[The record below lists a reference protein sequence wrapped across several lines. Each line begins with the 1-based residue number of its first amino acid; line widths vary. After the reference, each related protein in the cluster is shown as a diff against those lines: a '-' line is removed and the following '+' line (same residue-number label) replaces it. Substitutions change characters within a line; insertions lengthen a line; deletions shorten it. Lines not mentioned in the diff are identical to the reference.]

1 MSSDLGR
8 YPSNGSPSPCPP
20 PGNFGGRSASG
31 HSPEP
36 VEVIP
41 WQRYLSAL
49 KRYKWLVL
57 LIGFGGTIAG
67 FLATRLLRPQYEVHA
82 TIWVAT
88 ESREGRNSGPIR
100 AQEMLQG
107 ASWVDLLKSYKVLDR
122 VVLNLKLFVGAADA
136 DLPLFANADIDQPR
150 VRPDGYEL
158 VVDDKGHQ
166 YTLINSA
173 KKQVE
178 AGTVGD
184 SIGRTIGLKWQPSAD
199 GLSAQRRVKFWL
211 MTPRQAASGLQGK
224 LYASLPPQSSL
235 LRAQLTGGNPQRAA
249 AILNAVTEEF
259 LNAAAELKEHNVREF
274 SRLLGEQLQY
284 AEREL
289 RDGEIALENFRVST
303 ITLPAEGTPV
313 AGGAE
318 ITLNPI
324 FDAFFRLK
332 LQEDSVSHDR
342 EALERTLA
350 GVQQGKLGVE
360 ALWSVIGPV
369 GGSPEL
375 RTALTEYAT
384 KEAALRTAQQ
394 LYTDEHK
401 TVRELKEGMQRLSGS
416 VIPRL
421 ANSQISQLRQRQLD
435 LQGRITGSAK
445 DLRAIPTRTIEEMRL
460 RQNVE
465 TRKALYLKLKDRYEE
480 ARLAEASLAPD
491 LTILD
496 AASPP
501 QWPAANTARRIMAM
515 AMVASFGFALVFAIL
530 IDRLDPRF
538 RYIDQATKDLGLSI
552 LGVVP
557 KIARGSATRRDPLA
571 DAQLIESFRS
581 LRLNVQYA
589 LPASGPIIL
598 TVTSPGPSDGKSLVC
613 ANLALAFAD
622 AGYNTLLID
631 GDIRRGTLHT
641 IFDVE
646 RTPGLI
652 DHLRGA
658 ATTEQ
663 IIRSTRNKNLS
674 LIPCG
679 QRHSRGPEALVSP
692 ELPRLVQELQR
703 RFDAIFIDSAPLG
716 AGIDGFALSATTGS
730 VIIVLRPGAT
740 DRQLAKAKLD
750 VLDRLPTTVL
760 GAVVNDVKIG
770 GMYRYYAYAGKDAIQ
785 SDDVTAVLPSGDGTG
800 VFTLEN

>member
-1 MSSDLGR
+1 MSSDLVR
-8 YPSNGSPSPCPP
+8 YSSNDSPSPFQP
-20 PGNFGGRSASG
+20 PGNFGGRAAGGSP
-31 HSPEP
+31 PEP

-41 WQRYLSAL
+41 WQRYLAAL
-49 KRYKWLVL
+49 KRYKWLVV
-57 LIGFGGTIAG
+57 LIGLTGSTAG
-67 FLATRLLRPQYEVHA
+67 FLASRLVKPQYEVHA
-82 TIWVAT
+82 TIWVAS

-107 ASWVDLLKSYKVLDR
+107 ASWVDLLKSFKVLDN
-122 VVLNLKLFVGAADA
+122 VVLKLKLFVGAPEADMA
-136 DLPLFANADIDQPR
+136 LFASADIDQAR
-150 VRPDGYEL
+150 VRSDGYEL
-158 VVDDKGHQ
+158 IVDDAGARF
-166 YTLINSA
+166 TLVNS
-173 KKQVE
+173 E
-178 AGTVGD
+178 ATRIESGVVGD
-184 SIGRTIGLKWQPSAD
+184 SIGRAIGLKWQPSP
-199 GLSAQRRVKFWL
+199 SALPAKRHVKFWL
-211 MTPRQAASGLQGK
+211 MTPRQAAVGLRGR
-224 LYASLPPQSSL
+224 LYASLPPQTSL
-235 LRAQLTGGNPQRAA
+235 LRAELTGGNAQRTAA
-249 AILNAVTEEF
+249 TLNAVTEEF
-259 LNAAAELKEHNVREF
+259 IDAAAELKRHNVREF

-289 RDGEIALENFRVST
+289 REGEIALENFRVST
-303 ITLPAEGTPV
+303 ITLPAEGTPI

-318 ITLNPI
+318 LTLNPI
-324 FDAFFRLK
+324 FDSFFRLK
-332 LQEDSVSHDR
+332 LQEDSVLHDR
-342 EALERTLA
+342 EELERTLA
-350 GVQQGKLGVE
+350 GIQQGTAGVD
-360 ALWSVIGPV
+360 ALWSVLGSV
-369 GGSPEL
+369 RGSPEL
-375 RTALTEYAT
+375 RTALTEYGT

-401 TVRELKEGMQRLSGS
+401 TVRDLKDAMQRLSSS

-421 ANSQISQLRQRQLD
+421 ASSQISQLRQRELD
-435 LQGRITGSAK
+435 LQRRIAGSAK

-491 LTILD
+491 VSILD
-496 AASPP
+496 EAAPP
-501 QWPAANTARRIMAM
+501 QWPTATKARRIMMM
-515 AMVASFGFALVFAIL
+515 AVIASFGFALVLAII

-538 RYIDQATKDLGLSI
+538 RYIDQATKDLGLQI

-571 DAQLIESFRS
+571 DAQMIESFRS

-589 LPASGPIIL
+589 LPASGPVIL

-631 GDIRRGTLHT
+631 GDIRRGALHT

-646 RTPGLI
+646 RTPGLV
-652 DHLRGA
+652 DHLRGTS
-658 ATTEQ
+658 TTDQ
-663 IIRSTRNKNLS
+663 IIRSTRHKNLS

-692 ELPRLVQELQR
+692 ELPRLVHELQR

-730 VIIVLRPGAT
+730 VIIVLRTGAT
-740 DRQLAKAKLD
+740 DRQLAKAKLE

-760 GAVVNDVKIG
+760 GAVVNDVKIS

-785 SDDVTAVLPSGDGTG
+785 SDDVTAALPSRDGTG
-800 VFTLEN
+800 IFTLEG